1 MKSKSHFSSGGQ
13 LGHLALTAEITAR
26 RYSPNEGTRLMLV
39 AKILSIVSVEWAV
52 QFADSE
58 EGMEFRGVSL
68 YV

>member
-1 MKSKSHFSSGGQ
+1 
-13 LGHLALTAEITAR
+13 
-26 RYSPNEGTRLMLV
+26 MLV